1 MSALDWT
8 SIEGPQDIRLVV
20 ADMDGT
26 LLDGQ
31 SRIPEGFWQMMAKLR
46 AAGVEFVPASGRQY
60 ATLCNM
66 FAEKADGLSYIAENG
81 NVVAVDGVVVE
92 THGVDVDVT
101 RRVID
106 LVDDAVQQGRHD
118 IGMVICGL
126 KTAYIQRDDDAF
138 VAECGKYYAALK
150 IVPDLHDVLDGIPEQ
165 DAILKLAIFDFGDVE
180 STTSE
185 LFLPLANDYQVV
197 VSGAHWVDIM
207 DKNVDKKQ
215 GVLSL
220 QRHLGVTPA
229 QTAVFGDYLNDLEML
244 EAGEWSFAMGNAH
257 PRLKESAHYIA
268 PTNIEHG
275 VLQVVDRLVG

>member
-1 MSALDWT
+1 MTALDWT
-8 SIEGPQDIRLVV
+8 NIEGPQDIRLVI

-31 SRIPEGFWQMMAKLR
+31 SRIPEGFWDMMAKLR
-46 AAGVEFVPASGRQY
+46 AAGVTFVPASGRQY
-60 ATLCNM
+60 ATLRNM
-66 FAEKADGLSYIAENG
+66 FAEKADDLSYIAENG
-81 NVVAVDGVVVE
+81 NVVAIDGVVVE
-92 THGVDVDVT
+92 TYGVDVDVT

-138 VAECGKYYAALK
+138 VTECSKYYAALK
-150 IVPDLHDVLDGIPEQ
+150 IVPDLHDVLADIPEQ
-165 DAILKLAIFDFGDVE
+165 DEILKLAIFDFGDVE
-180 STTSE
+180 SMANE
-185 LFLPLANDYQVV
+185 LFLPLMNDYQAV

-215 GVLSL
+215 GALSL
-220 QRHLGVTPA
+220 QRHLDVTPA
-229 QTAVFGDYLNDLEML
+229 QTAVFGDYLNDLELL

-268 PTNIEHG
+268 PTNVEHG
-275 VLQVVDRLVG
+275 VLQVVNRLVG